1 MGDLLLRGIDDA
13 LRRELQERAKHNG
26 RSLSEEAMSHLR
38 RSLSTSGSGNQSA
51 GEWLRDIMS
60 NDGPSEATR
69 AVIETSNVAG
79 AADKPGT
86 ISAWDVLR
94 PILRDDSD
102 EFAKMMDEIE
112 AERKK
117 DFGRPAEV
125 LE

>member
-1 MGDLLLRGIDDA
+1 V
-13 LRRELQERAKHNG
+13 KHNG

-51 GEWLRDIMS
+51 GEWLRDIMG

-69 AVIETSNVAG
+69 AVIETSNVGG

-86 ISAWDVLR
+86 LSAWDVLR

-112 AERKK
+112 AERMK